1 LCGSRL
7 VDPFEG
13 LKGKTMKNETAF
25 PSHNC
30 SASHNGKKT
39 EQAPAPV
46 DRDCCHGEHAHSSAP
61 VNPSGTAKYY
71 CPMCPGV
78 ESDKL
83 GACPKCGMTLEVNSA
98 HQSALKIIYTCPMHP
113 QIEQDHPGSCP
124 ICGMTLEPKKTGEGQ
139 EEENAELKSMTRRF
153 WLGLALTVPV
163 LILSMGEFVPGLRDL
178 IHSLGQT
185 HVVWTEFIL
194 STPVVLWAG
203 WPFFARGG
211 RSLITRHLNMF
222 TLISMGTGA
231 SYSYSVVATLV
242 PSLFPASFR
251 MAGVVPVYFEAAAVI
266 TVLVLLGQVLEL
278 KARASTGAAIK
289 ALLGLAPK
297 TARLVKEDGS
307 ETDVPLE
314 QVKVGDR
321 LRVRPGE
328 KVPVDGIVQD
338 GQSAVDESMVT
349 GEPVPV
355 MKEKD
360 GKVTGGTVNGTG
372 SFVMKAEKVG
382 NDTLL
387 ARIVQM
393 VGNAQR
399 SRAPIQRLADTFS
412 GYFVPVVL
420 LCSVLTFIV
429 WATFGPEPRFV
440 YAFVN
445 AVAVLIIACPCAL
458 GLATPMSIMV
468 GVGRG
473 AQLGI
478 LIKDAEALERLEK
491 VNVLAIDK
499 TGTLTEGKPTL
510 TQVAVAAGVDET
522 TLLKLAASVE
532 AASEHPLAAAIV
544 KGAKKRNVTP
554 APVQGFASVTG
565 QGVRGKVEGHQ
576 VTVGQAELVGASVPE
591 ALATKALE
599 LRNAG
604 GTVFFVGI
612 DNAVAGLLAV
622 TDPIKETTPA
632 AVEALH
638 HLGIKLVMLTGDHA
652 ETAKLVADK
661 LHIDQVEAQVTPDK
675 KHDVVVKLKKEGGRV
690 AMAGDGVND
699 APALA
704 AADVGIAMG
713 TGTDVAM
720 ESAGVTLVK
729 GDLNGL
735 VRAIEL
741 SHATMNNIRLNLTF
755 AFAYNALGIPIAAGV
770 LYPFFG
776 LLLNP
781 MLASAAMGLS
791 SVSVIL
797 NSLRLRHAIK

>member
-1 LCGSRL
+1 
-7 VDPFEG
+7 
-13 LKGKTMKNETAF
+13 MA
-25 PSHNC
+25 
-30 SASHNGKKT
+30 
-39 EQAPAPV
+39 
-46 DRDCCHGEHAHSSAP
+46 
-61 VNPSGTAKYY
+61 
-71 CPMCPGV
+71 
-78 ESDKL
+78 
-83 GACPKCGMTLEVNSA
+83 LEVNPA
-98 HQSALKIIYTCPMHP
+98 HRLSKKVIYTCPMHP

-124 ICGMTLEPKKTGEGQ
+124 ICGMTLEPKKTGEGE
-139 EEENAELKSMTRRF
+139 EEENSELKSMVRRF
-153 WLGLALTVPV
+153 WIGLALTVPV
-163 LILSMGEFVPGLRDL
+163 LILSMGEFVPGLSGL
-178 IHSLGQT
+178 IHSLGRT
-185 HVVWTEFIL
+185 SVVWAEFIL

-203 WPFFARGG
+203 WPFFERGG
-211 RSLITRHLNMF
+211 RSLVTRHLNMF

-231 SYSYSVVATLV
+231 AYSYSVVATLV

-251 MAGVVPVYFEAAAVI
+251 MGGTVAVYFEAAAVI

-314 QVKVGDR
+314 EVKVGDR

-420 LCSVLTFIV
+420 LCSVVTFIV
-429 WATFGPEPRFV
+429 WATFGPAPRFT

-491 VNVLAIDK
+491 INVLAIDK

-510 TQVAVAAGVDET
+510 TQVVVAAGVDEKN
-522 TLLKLAASVE
+522 LLKVAASVE

-544 KGAKKRNVTP
+544 KGAKKRNV
-554 APVQGFASVTG
+554 AVVPVDAFESVTG
-565 QGVRGKVEGHQ
+565 QGVRGKAEGHQ

-591 ALATKALE
+591 ALATKASD
-599 LRNAG
+599 LRKEG
-604 GTVFFVGI
+604 ETVFFVGI
-612 DNAVAGLLAV
+612 DGAVAGLLAV
-622 TDPIKETTPA
+622 TDPIKATTPA
-632 AVEALH
+632 AVESLH

-675 KHDVVVKLKKEGGRV
+675 KHDVVVKLKKAGGRV

-781 MLASAAMGLS
+781 MLASAAMALS

>member
-1 LCGSRL
+1 MS
-7 VDPFEG
+7 
-13 LKGKTMKNETAF
+13 
-25 PSHNC
+25 
-30 SASHNGKKT
+30 
-39 EQAPAPV
+39 
-46 DRDCCHGEHAHSSAP
+46 
-61 VNPSGTAKYY
+61 
-71 CPMCPGV
+71 
-78 ESDKL
+78 
-83 GACPKCGMTLEVNSA
+83 
-98 HQSALKIIYTCPMHP
+98 
-113 QIEQDHPGSCP
+113 
-124 ICGMTLEPKKTGEGQ
+124 
-139 EEENAELKSMTRRF
+139 RRF
-153 WLGLALTVPV
+153 WIGLALTAPV
-163 LILSMGEFVPGLRDL
+163 LILSMGDLVPGLRDL
-178 IHSLGQT
+178 IHSLGQSQ
-185 HVVWTEFIL
+185 VVWAEFIL

-203 WPFFARGG
+203 WPFFERGG
-211 RSLITRHLNMF
+211 RSLVSRHLNMF
-222 TLISMGTGA
+222 TLVSMGTGA
-231 SYSYSVVATLV
+231 SYAYSVVATLV
-242 PSLFPASFR
+242 PCLFPESFR
-251 MAGVVPVYFEAAAVI
+251 MGGVVPVYFEAAAVI

-278 KARASTGAAIK
+278 RARASTGAAIT

-297 TARLVKEDGS
+297 TARLVNEDQS

-314 QVKVGDR
+314 EVKVGDR

-328 KVPVDGIVQD
+328 KVPVDGMVLE

-349 GEPVPV
+349 GESVPV
-355 MKEKD
+355 MKEKN

-372 SFVMKAEKVG
+372 SLVMRAEKVG

-399 SRAPIQRLADTFS
+399 SRAPIQRLADTVS
-412 GYFVPVVL
+412 GYFVPIVL
-420 LCSVLTFIV
+420 LSAVVTFMV
-429 WATFGPEPRFV
+429 WAVFGPEPRFV

-478 LIKDAEALERLEK
+478 LIKDADALERLEK
-491 VNVLAIDK
+491 INVLAIDK

-510 TQVAVAAGVDET
+510 THIAAVGGLDENS
-522 TLLKLAASVE
+522 LLKLAASVE
-532 AASEHPLAAAIV
+532 GASEHPLAAAIV
-544 KGAKKRNVTP
+544 NGAKKRGLAL
-554 APVQGFASVTG
+554 APVEGFESVTG
-565 QGVRGKVEGHQ
+565 RGVRGKVESRE
-576 VTVGQAELVGASVPE
+576 VTVGQAELVAAAVPE
-591 ALATKALE
+591 DLRLKASG
-599 LRNAG
+599 LRKEG
-604 GTVFFVGI
+604 ETVFFVGV
-612 DNAVAGLLAV
+612 DGAVTGLLAV
-622 TDPIKETTPA
+622 TDPIKKTTPA
-632 AVEALH
+632 AVESLH
-638 HLGIKLVMLTGDHA
+638 HLGIKLVMLTGDNE
-652 ETAKLVADK
+652 ETAKLVAEK
-661 LHIDQVEAQVTPDK
+661 LHIDQVEAQVTPDR
-675 KHDVVVKLKKEGGRV
+675 KHDLVMKLKQEGRRV

-770 LYPFFG
+770 LYPFLG

-781 MLASAAMGLS
+781 MLASAAMALG
-791 SVSVIL
+791 SVSVIA
-797 NSLRLRHAIK
+797 NSLRLRNAIK

>member
-1 LCGSRL
+1 MITHEPTVQSY
-7 VDPFEG
+7 
-13 LKGKTMKNETAF
+13 KGVSVGRPEPTPHPT
-25 PSHNC
+25 
-30 SASHNGKKT
+30 
-39 EQAPAPV
+39 
-46 DRDCCHGEHAHSSAP
+46 
-61 VNPSGTAKYY
+61 
-71 CPMCPGV
+71 
-78 ESDKL
+78 
-83 GACPKCGMTLEVNSA
+83 
-98 HQSALKIIYTCPMHP
+98 QSPIYTCPMHP
-113 QIEQDHPGSCP
+113 QIEQDHAGSCP
-124 ICGMTLEPKKTGEGQ
+124 ICGMALEQRIIRSSQKVR
-139 EEENAELKSMTRRF
+139 NFELESMTRRF
-153 WLGLALTVPV
+153 WIGLALTSPV
-163 LILSMGEFVPGLRDL
+163 LILSMGGLVPGLRDL
-178 IHSLGQT
+178 IHSLGQD

-203 WPFFARGG
+203 WPFFERGG
-211 RSLITRHLNMF
+211 RSLVSRHLNMF
-222 TLISMGTGA
+222 TLVSMGTGA
-231 SYSYSVVATLV
+231 SYAYSVVATLV
-242 PSLFPASFR
+242 PSLFPESFR
-251 MAGVVPVYFEAAAVI
+251 MGGVVPVYFEAAAVI

-278 KARASTGAAIK
+278 RARASTGAAIT

-297 TARLVKEDGS
+297 TARLVNEDQS
-307 ETDVPLE
+307 ETDIPLE
-314 QVKVGDR
+314 EVKVGDR

-349 GEPVPV
+349 GESVPV
-355 MKEKD
+355 MKEKN

-372 SFVMKAEKVG
+372 SLVMRAEKVG

-399 SRAPIQRLADTFS
+399 SRAPIQRLADTVS
-412 GYFVPVVL
+412 GYFVPIVL
-420 LCSVLTFIV
+420 LSAVVTFIV
-429 WATFGPEPRFV
+429 WAAFGPEPRFV

-478 LIKDAEALERLEK
+478 LIKDADALERLEK
-491 VNVLAIDK
+491 INVLAIDK

-510 TQVAVAAGVDET
+510 THIAAIGGLDENS
-522 TLLKLAASVE
+522 LLKLAASVE
-532 AASEHPLAAAIV
+532 GASEHPLAAAIV
-544 KGAKKRNVTP
+544 NGAKKRGLALAAVE
-554 APVQGFASVTG
+554 GFESVTG
-565 QGVRGKVEGHQ
+565 RGVRGKVESRE
-576 VTVGQAELVGASVPE
+576 VTVGQVELVAAAVPE
-591 ALATKALE
+591 ALRLKASG
-599 LRNAG
+599 LRKEG
-604 GTVFFVGI
+604 ETVFFVGV
-612 DNAVAGLLAV
+612 DGAVAGLLAV
-622 TDPIKETTPA
+622 TDPIKKTTPA
-632 AVEALH
+632 AVESLH
-638 HLGIKLVMLTGDHA
+638 HLGIKLVMLTGDN
-652 ETAKLVADK
+652 EESAKLVAEK

-675 KHDVVVKLKKEGGRV
+675 KHDLVVKLKHEGGRV

-781 MLASAAMGLS
+781 MLASAAMALS
-791 SVSVIL
+791 SVSVIA

>member
-1 LCGSRL
+1 MS
-7 VDPFEG
+7 
-13 LKGKTMKNETAF
+13 
-25 PSHNC
+25 
-30 SASHNGKKT
+30 
-39 EQAPAPV
+39 
-46 DRDCCHGEHAHSSAP
+46 
-61 VNPSGTAKYY
+61 
-71 CPMCPGV
+71 
-78 ESDKL
+78 
-83 GACPKCGMTLEVNSA
+83 
-98 HQSALKIIYTCPMHP
+98 
-113 QIEQDHPGSCP
+113 
-124 ICGMTLEPKKTGEGQ
+124 
-139 EEENAELKSMTRRF
+139 RRF
-153 WLGLALTVPV
+153 WIGLALTAPV
-163 LILSMGEFVPGLRDL
+163 LILSMGDLVPGLRDL
-178 IHSLGQT
+178 IHSLGQNR
-185 HVVWTEFIL
+185 VVWTEFIL

-203 WPFFARGG
+203 WPFFERGG
-211 RSLITRHLNMF
+211 RSLVSRHLNMF
-222 TLISMGTGA
+222 TLVSMGTGA
-231 SYSYSVVATLV
+231 SYAYSVVATLV
-242 PSLFPASFR
+242 PSLFPESFR
-251 MAGVVPVYFEAAAVI
+251 MGGVVPVYFEAAAVI

-278 KARASTGAAIK
+278 RARASTGAAIT

-297 TARLVKEDGS
+297 TARLVNEDQS

-314 QVKVGDR
+314 EVKVGDR

-328 KVPVDGIVQD
+328 KVPVDGMVLE

-349 GEPVPV
+349 GESVPV
-355 MKEKD
+355 MKEKN

-372 SFVMKAEKVG
+372 SLVMRAEKVG

-399 SRAPIQRLADTFS
+399 SRAPIQRLADTVS
-412 GYFVPVVL
+412 GYFVPIVL
-420 LCSVLTFIV
+420 LSAVVTFIV
-429 WATFGPEPRFV
+429 WAAFGPEPRFV

-478 LIKDAEALERLEK
+478 LIKDADALERLEK
-491 VNVLAIDK
+491 INVLAIDK

-510 TQVAVAAGVDET
+510 THIAAVGGLDENS
-522 TLLKLAASVE
+522 LLKLAASVE
-532 AASEHPLAAAIV
+532 GASEHPLAAAIV
-544 KGAKKRNVTP
+544 NGAKKRGLAL
-554 APVQGFASVTG
+554 APVEGFESVTG
-565 QGVRGKVEGHQ
+565 RGVRGKVESRE
-576 VTVGQAELVGASVPE
+576 VTVGQAELVAAAVPE
-591 ALATKALE
+591 DLRLKASG
-599 LRNAG
+599 LRKEG
-604 GTVFFVGI
+604 ETVFFVGV
-612 DNAVAGLLAV
+612 DGAVTGLLAV
-622 TDPIKETTPA
+622 TDPIKKTTPA
-632 AVEALH
+632 AVESLH
-638 HLGIKLVMLTGDHA
+638 HLGIKLVMLTGDNE
-652 ETAKLVADK
+652 ETAKLVAEK
-661 LHIDQVEAQVTPDK
+661 LHIDQVEAQVTPDR
-675 KHDVVVKLKKEGGRV
+675 KHDLVMKLKQEGRRV

-781 MLASAAMGLS
+781 MLASAAMALS
-791 SVSVIL
+791 SVSVIA
-797 NSLRLRHAIK
+797 NSLRLRDAIK

>member
-1 LCGSRL
+1 MITHEPTVQSY
-7 VDPFEG
+7 
-13 LKGKTMKNETAF
+13 KGVSVGRQELTPPPT
-25 PSHNC
+25 
-30 SASHNGKKT
+30 
-39 EQAPAPV
+39 
-46 DRDCCHGEHAHSSAP
+46 HSP
-61 VNPSGTAKYY
+61 
-71 CPMCPGV
+71 
-78 ESDKL
+78 
-83 GACPKCGMTLEVNSA
+83 
-98 HQSALKIIYTCPMHP
+98 IYTCPMHP
-113 QIEQDHPGSCP
+113 QIEQDHAGSCP
-124 ICGMTLEPKKTGEGQ
+124 ICGMALEQRIIRSSQKVR
-139 EEENAELKSMTRRF
+139 NFELESMTRRF
-153 WLGLALTVPV
+153 WIGLALTSPV
-163 LILSMGEFVPGLRDL
+163 LILSMGGLVPGLRDL
-178 IHSLGQT
+178 IHSLGQNR
-185 HVVWTEFIL
+185 VVWTEFIL

-203 WPFFARGG
+203 WPFFERGG
-211 RSLITRHLNMF
+211 RSLVSRHLNMF
-222 TLISMGTGA
+222 TLVSMGTGA
-231 SYSYSVVATLV
+231 SYAYSVVATLV
-242 PSLFPASFR
+242 PSLFPESFR
-251 MAGVVPVYFEAAAVI
+251 MGGVVPVYFEAAAVI

-278 KARASTGAAIK
+278 RARASTGAAIT

-297 TARLVKEDGS
+297 TARLVNEDQT

-314 QVKVGDR
+314 EVKVGDR

-349 GEPVPV
+349 GESVPV
-355 MKEKD
+355 MKEKN

-372 SFVMKAEKVG
+372 SLVMRAEKVG

-399 SRAPIQRLADTFS
+399 SRAPIQRLADTVS
-412 GYFVPVVL
+412 GYFVPIVL
-420 LCSVLTFIV
+420 LSAVVTFMV
-429 WATFGPEPRFV
+429 WAVFGPEPRFV

-478 LIKDAEALERLEK
+478 LIKDADALERLEK
-491 VNVLAIDK
+491 INVVAIDK

-510 TQVAVAAGVDET
+510 THIAAVGGLDENS
-522 TLLKLAASVE
+522 LLKLAASVE
-532 AASEHPLAAAIV
+532 GASEHPLAAAIV
-544 KGAKKRNVTP
+544 NGAKKRGLAL
-554 APVQGFASVTG
+554 APVEGFESVTG
-565 QGVRGKVEGHQ
+565 RGVRGKVESRE
-576 VTVGQAELVGASVPE
+576 VTVGQAELVAAAVPE
-591 ALATKALE
+591 DLRLKASG
-599 LRNAG
+599 LRKEG
-604 GTVFFVGI
+604 ETVFFVGV
-612 DNAVAGLLAV
+612 DGAVTGLLAV
-622 TDPIKETTPA
+622 TDPIKKTTPA
-632 AVEALH
+632 AVESLH
-638 HLGIKLVMLTGDHA
+638 HLGIKLVMLTGDNE
-652 ETAKLVADK
+652 ETAKLVAEK
-661 LHIDQVEAQVTPDK
+661 LHIDQVEAQVTPDR
-675 KHDVVVKLKKEGGRV
+675 KHDLVMKLKQEGRRV

-729 GDLNGL
+729 GNLNGL

-755 AFAYNALGIPIAAGV
+755 AFAYNALGIPIAAGA
-770 LYPFFG
+770 LYPFLG

-781 MLASAAMGLS
+781 MLASAAMALS
-791 SVSVIL
+791 SVSVIA

>member
-1 LCGSRL
+1 
-7 VDPFEG
+7 
-13 LKGKTMKNETAF
+13 M
-25 PSHNC
+25 
-30 SASHNGKKT
+30 
-39 EQAPAPV
+39 
-46 DRDCCHGEHAHSSAP
+46 
-61 VNPSGTAKYY
+61 
-71 CPMCPGV
+71 
-78 ESDKL
+78 
-83 GACPKCGMTLEVNSA
+83 CGMALELNPAYQAAQRTL
-98 HQSALKIIYTCPMHP
+98 YTCPMHP
-113 QIEQDHPGSCP
+113 QIEQDHPGPCP
-124 ICGMTLEPKKTGEGQ
+124 ICGMVLESKKFEAGH
-139 EEENAELKSMTRRF
+139 EEENVELKSMTRRF
-153 WLGLALTVPV
+153 WIGLILTVPV
-163 LILSMGEFVPGLRDL
+163 LVLSMGDFVPGLRDL
-178 IHSLGQT
+178 IHSLGRT
-185 HVVWTEFIL
+185 PVVWIEFVL

-203 WPFFARGG
+203 WPFFERGG
-211 RSLITRHLNMF
+211 RSLVTRHLNMF

-231 SYSYSVVATLV
+231 AYAYSVVATLM
-242 PSLFPASFR
+242 PSLFPMSFR
-251 MAGVVPVYFEAAAVI
+251 MGGAVAVYFEAAAVI

-289 ALLGLAPK
+289 ALLNLAPG
-297 TARLVKEDGS
+297 TARLVKKDGS
-307 ETDVPLE
+307 ESDVSLE
-314 QVKVGDR
+314 QVNVGDR

-328 KVPVDGIVQD
+328 KVPVDGVVQE

-349 GEPVPV
+349 GEPVPIL
-355 MKEKD
+355 KEKD
-360 GKVTGGTVNGTG
+360 DKVTGGTVNGTG
-372 SFVMKAEKVG
+372 SFVMKAENVG

-399 SRAPIQRLADTFS
+399 SRAPIQRLADTVS

-420 LCSVLTFIV
+420 LSSVVTFIV

-468 GVGRG
+468 GIGRG

-510 TQVAVAAGVDET
+510 TQVTVVTGVDEND
-522 TLLKLAASVE
+522 LLKLAASVE

-544 KGAKKRNVTP
+544 KGATKRDVAR
-554 APVQGFASVTG
+554 APVEGFESVTG
-565 QGVRGKVEGHQ
+565 RGVRGKVEGRH
-576 VTVGQAELVGASVPE
+576 VTVGQADLVASPVPE
-591 ALATKALE
+591 ALAAKAAD
-599 LRNAG
+599 LRSQG
-604 GTVFFVGI
+604 ETVFFVGI
-612 DNAVAGLLAV
+612 DGAVAGLLAV
-622 TDPIKETTPA
+622 TDPIKATTPA

-652 ETAKLVADK
+652 DTAKLVADK

-690 AMAGDGVND
+690 AMAGYGVND

-720 ESAGVTLVK
+720 ESAGVTLVR

-741 SHATMNNIRLNLTF
+741 SQATMNNIRLNLTF
-755 AFAYNALGIPIAAGV
+755 AFAYNALGIPIAAGA

-781 MLASAAMGLS
+781 MLASAAMALS
-791 SVSVIL
+791 SVSVIC
-797 NSLRLRHAIK
+797 NSLRLRNAIK

>member
-1 LCGSRL
+1 
-7 VDPFEG
+7 
-13 LKGKTMKNETAF
+13 
-25 PSHNC
+25 
-30 SASHNGKKT
+30 
-39 EQAPAPV
+39 
-46 DRDCCHGEHAHSSAP
+46 
-61 VNPSGTAKYY
+61 
-71 CPMCPGV
+71 
-78 ESDKL
+78 
-83 GACPKCGMTLEVNSA
+83 
-98 HQSALKIIYTCPMHP
+98 
-113 QIEQDHPGSCP
+113 
-124 ICGMTLEPKKTGEGQ
+124 
-139 EEENAELKSMTRRF
+139 
-153 WLGLALTVPV
+153 
-163 LILSMGEFVPGLRDL
+163 
-178 IHSLGQT
+178 
-185 HVVWTEFIL
+185 
-194 STPVVLWAG
+194 
-203 WPFFARGG
+203 
-211 RSLITRHLNMF
+211 
-222 TLISMGTGA
+222 
-231 SYSYSVVATLV
+231 
-242 PSLFPASFR
+242 
-251 MAGVVPVYFEAAAVI
+251 
-266 TVLVLLGQVLEL
+266 
-278 KARASTGAAIK
+278 
-289 ALLGLAPK
+289 
-297 TARLVKEDGS
+297 
-307 ETDVPLE
+307 
-314 QVKVGDR
+314 
-321 LRVRPGE
+321 
-328 KVPVDGIVQD
+328 
-338 GQSAVDESMVT
+338 MVT
-349 GEPVPV
+349 GESIPV
-355 MKEKD
+355 MKEKN
-360 GKVTGGTVNGTG
+360 GKVIGGTVNETG

-399 SRAPIQRLADTFS
+399 SRAPIQRLADTVS

-420 LCSVLTFIV
+420 LSSIVTFIV

-510 TQVAVAAGVDET
+510 TQVVVTSGADEND
-522 TLLKLAASVE
+522 LLKLAASVE

-544 KGAKKRNVTP
+544 QGARKRNLTLV
-554 APVQGFASVTG
+554 PVEGFESVTG
-565 QGVRGKVEGHQ
+565 QGVRGNVEGHQ
-576 VTVGQAELVGASVPE
+576 VSVGQAELVVASVPE
-591 ALATKALE
+591 ALATKASE
-599 LRNAG
+599 LRKEG
-604 GTVFFVGI
+604 ETVFFVGI
-612 DNAVAGLLAV
+612 DGAVAGLLAV

-638 HLGIKLVMLTGDHA
+638 HLGIKLVMLTGDHE

-675 KHDVVVKLKKEGGRV
+675 KHDVVLRLKKEGGRV

-781 MLASAAMGLS
+781 MLASAAMALS
-791 SVSVIL
+791 SVSVIA
-797 NSLRLRHAIK
+797 NSLRLKRAIRSEP